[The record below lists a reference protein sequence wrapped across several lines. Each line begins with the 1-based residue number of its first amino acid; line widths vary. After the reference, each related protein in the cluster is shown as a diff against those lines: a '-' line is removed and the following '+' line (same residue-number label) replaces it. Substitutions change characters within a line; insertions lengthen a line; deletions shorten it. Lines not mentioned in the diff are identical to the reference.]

1 MASKSFVNIAS
12 GKTHSINE
20 LFFLLRF
27 EVCSDTK
34 LLVAAD
40 SIVVESIEWLS
51 LATSSSIGSTK
62 TKAFC

>member
-40 SIVVESIEWLS
+40 RLLLILI
-51 LATSSSIGSTK
+51 SSIS
-62 TKAFC
+62 